1 MFLLLFLKYAIWY
14 KVVLFHYVL
23 ENKYYKS
30 VSVNGPLVAKY
41 HKY

>member
-14 KVVLFHYVL
+14 KVVLLHYVL
-23 ENKYYKS
+23 ENKYYNS
-30 VSVNGPLVAKY
+30 VSVNGPFVAKY